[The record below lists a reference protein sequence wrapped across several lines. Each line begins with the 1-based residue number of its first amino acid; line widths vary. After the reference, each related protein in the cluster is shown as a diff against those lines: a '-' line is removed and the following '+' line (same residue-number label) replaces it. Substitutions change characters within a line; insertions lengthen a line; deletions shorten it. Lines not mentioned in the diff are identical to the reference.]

1 MVAGMGSIAVM
12 LGLIET
18 TIGIIGASIP
28 ALRPLWSFHF
38 GDRRKS
44 EMINDNGSLGEGV
57 NGGKDARQQD
67 LECGVETPAGAF
79 SFAAT
84 QPHTPVT
91 NGKATI
97 NPEASAPGSPQGGVS
112 LRPFRNSESDMNLAK
127 RLSRRLSIATGRAS
141 SLGGDD
147 SESRRAPTG
156 GPWLSLD
163 DYDDGG
169 AEQLGEPTRLSEAS
183 TTVHS
188 LDAEIKNSPENHS
201 GVEARV
207 TEGPEGVH
215 RSPTPPLTPGIEINN
230 TGAFS
235 FAATAPTT
243 PVLSTKSSKKSLN
256 SVGDRNDSNARDNIA
271 GQPSVYQ
278 LERRDTKRWAPA
290 FTFPFRA
297 RPRGRTLDSTD
308 TFELRKPAN
317 VENSQ

>member
-28 ALRPLWSFHF
+28 ALRPLWGFHF

-44 EMINDNGSLGEGV
+44 EMIYDNGSLGEGA
-57 NGGKDARQQD
+57 NGGKDATQQD

-84 QPHTPVT
+84 QPHTPVI
-91 NGKATI
+91 NGKSTI
-97 NPEASAPGSPQGGVS
+97 NPEASGSPQGGVS
-112 LRPFRNSESDMNLAK
+112 LRPFRNSESDMTLAK
-127 RLSRRLSIATGRAS
+127 RLSRRLSIATG
-141 SLGGDD
+141 GDD
-147 SESRRAPTG
+147 SEPRRAPTG

-169 AEQLGEPTRLSEAS
+169 AEQLGEPARLSEAS

-207 TEGPEGVH
+207 AERPESVH

-235 FAATAPTT
+235 YAATAPTT

-271 GQPSVYQ
+271 GPPSAYQ

-290 FTFPFRA
+290 FTLPFRA

-317 VENSQ
+317 VESLQ